1 MEVLVRAV
9 VGSSRSMSGLRLEEA
24 TRSRVE
30 ADVEA
35 KLWLELGDTSD
46 EKALL
51 AAVPDVDGA
60 S

>member
-1 MEVLVRAV
+1 
-9 VGSSRSMSGLRLEEA
+9 MSGLRLEEA

-35 KLWLELGDTSD
+35 KLWLELGDTLD
-46 EKALL
+46 AKALL